1 MADTTTTEVFA
12 GGGGALWPL
21 SDRPFSF
28 YVMRVEV
35 SLQLAETM
43 VHNTILIMTHASVS
57 SLLRHSTSYP
67 AICVGHRFYAYT
79 TSYYDY
85 NPR

>member
-12 GGGGALWPL
+12 GGGGAFWPL

-35 SLQLAETM
+35 SLQLAKTM
-43 VHNTILIMTHASVS
+43 VHNTI
-57 SLLRHSTSYP
+57 
-67 AICVGHRFYAYT
+67 
-79 TSYYDY
+79 
-85 NPR
+85 

>member
-35 SLQLAETM
+35 SLQLAKTM
-43 VHNTILIMTHASVS
+43 VHNTI
-57 SLLRHSTSYP
+57 
-67 AICVGHRFYAYT
+67 
-79 TSYYDY
+79 
-85 NPR
+85 